1 MKSPGEERSDGMKAT
16 KRGVCC
22 PPAAAALAASLCG
35 CSDEAQEAAWE
46 DRGFEEG
53 AAASDGWS
61 VEPIGAVHGRDR
73 VYLLVDEETGVE
85 CIYAYDPGEL
95 SGGFSAAAVSVTP
108 RLDADGEIYVR
119 GAADV
124 EEEEE

>member
-1 MKSPGEERSDGMKAT
+1 MKAT
-16 KRGVCC
+16 RRAVCC
-22 PPAAAALAASLCG
+22 LAAAAALAASLCG

-53 AAASDGWS
+53 AAASGGWS
-61 VEPIGAVHGRDR
+61 VEPIGAVHGYDR

-85 CIYAYDPGEL
+85 YIYAYDPGTPPGRY
-95 SGGFSAAAVSVTP
+95 SRGPAISVTP

-119 GAADV
+119 GAVDV
-124 EEEEE
+124 EEEEG